1 MVISDFGIM
10 GIKDNSSLKGSEL
23 QDSLCA
29 FNGFHFLKKTMEE

>member
-1 MVISDFGIM
+1 MDISDFGIM
-10 GIKDNSSLKGSEL
+10 EIKDNFLLKDSEL